1 MDEHKLWESTYL
13 VVRVV
18 QIIQTSC
25 SQSQNLY
32 ILLSSLLEKLQ
43 DTERRFSALAKF
55 TIVSCIAQLII
66 QGGAVITLANLE
78 LLEVFVTQLQ
88 MKLDTTDEKLQSDY
102 NHLLISSTGNLALS
116 LSYPN
121 QLNDLINFLSKQLNQ
136 SSSLGHILE
145 CINALLSTRNSP
157 FFGKNLSRRETT
169 IIVHSP
175 ISYEVLR
182 PCLNYY
188 SDECQ
193 DIRLLVFAILE
204 KALKLDLTHAQ

>member
-1 MDEHKLWESTYL
+1 
-13 VVRVV
+13 VV
-18 QIIQTSC
+18 QIVQTSC

-43 DTERRFSALAKF
+43 DTEKGFSAYAKF

-88 MKLDTTDEKLQSDY
+88 TKLDSSDEKLQRDY
-102 NHLLISSTGNLALS
+102 NHLLISSSGNLALS

-121 QLNDLINFLSKQLNQ
+121 QLNDLINFLAKQLNQ
-136 SSSLGHILE
+136 SNNIIPILE
-145 CINALLSTRNSP
+145 CINALLYTRNSP
-157 FFGKNLSRRETT
+157 FFRKKTLSRRESS

-188 SDECQ
+188 SNESQ
-193 DIRLLVFAILE
+193 GLPFKLTLTDIRFLVFTILE
-204 KALKLDLTHAQ
+204 KALKLDVSHAQ